1 MDRFIPR
8 IRCLVAGR
16 FKLGRKNITYKKGD
30 DFMNRIQTDRQFKVT
45 VTGAILVL
53 WTVASL
59 IFCYVTKLQLKGY
72 VLCLSIV
79 SVPVL
84 FFAVS
89 MWAVRNQ
96 IERGLKYAW
105 KSYVL
110 VLRLRQQLLDA
121 GIYTIK
127 KVGAEKVAVIPW
139 ITVDFASDFKSGRV
153 YIRNSIEFNQ
163 KLSKIDISSALDG
176 YVVEQAY
183 LMADANHYYY
193 DFYDARF
200 DKRLVF
206 NNYDAFQTY
215 SDTVNEYELFIDRD
229 TTLPLTHQLLVGQ
242 TGSGKSYALFGYI
255 LQMLGKQIP
264 YHLYFADPKSSSIEL
279 LGEKISPENTASD
292 FEGIVSL
299 LERFV
304 FQMEKRQVEIK
315 ERLSTM
321 IDGDYRDFG
330 LSPHLLI
337 FDEFSAFSQRL
348 AEKDK
353 KQRDHVSS
361 LLAQIVLKGRQS
373 GFFLWIVMQQS
384 GSNSIPTFIR
394 DNLPCKVVL
403 GNAEDQTYVTAFG
416 AGTDIPLRKLGVGE
430 GVFTYPTVANKPKL
444 CSFATLDFNI
454 LDALRA
460 RVM

>member
-1 MDRFIPR
+1 
-8 IRCLVAGR
+8 
-16 FKLGRKNITYKKGD
+16 
-30 DFMNRIQTDRQFKVT
+30 MNRIQTDRQYKVT
-45 VTGAILVL
+45 LTGAIFVL

-72 VLCLSIV
+72 VLCWSIV

-89 MWAVRNQ
+89 MWAMRNQ
-96 IERGLKYAW
+96 IDRGLKYAW
-105 KSYVL
+105 KHYVL
-110 VLRLRQQLLDA
+110 VLRLRKELLDA
-121 GIYTIK
+121 GIYTTRKIG
-127 KVGAEKVAVIPW
+127 VEKVAVIPW
-139 ITVDFASDFKSGRV
+139 ITVNFEPDYKSGRI
-153 YIRNSIEFNQ
+153 YIKNSIQFHE
-163 KLSKIDISSALDG
+163 KLAKIDISSALG
-176 YVVEQAY
+176 KYVVEQAY
-183 LMADANHYYY
+183 LTDDAEHYYF
-193 DFYDARF
+193 DFYDARY

-206 NNYDAFQTY
+206 HSFGEFQEY
-215 SDTVNEYELFIDRD
+215 SDSLGDYELFVDRD
-229 TTLPLTHQLLVGQ
+229 TALSLTHQLLVGQ

-255 LQMLGKQIP
+255 LQMIEKQIP
-264 YHLYFADPKSSSIEL
+264 YNLYFADPKESSIAL
-279 LGEKISPENTASD
+279 LGERISPDNTASD
-292 FEGIVSL
+292 FEGIVLL

-304 FQMEKRQVEIK
+304 SAMEERQAEIK
-315 ERLSTM
+315 ERLSQK
-321 IDGDYRDFG
+321 IDGDYRDFD
-330 LSPHLLI
+330 LSPHVLI

-394 DNLPCKVVL
+394 DNLPWKVVL

-416 AGTDIPLRKLGVGE
+416 TGTDIPIRKLGVGE
-430 GVFTYPTVANKPKL
+430 GVYTYPAVANKPKL
-444 CSFATLDFNI
+444 CAFSTLDFDL
-454 LDALRA
+454 LDALGA

>member
-1 MDRFIPR
+1 M
-8 IRCLVAGR
+8 
-16 FKLGRKNITYKKGD
+16 T
-30 DFMNRIQTDRQFKVT
+30 MNKVQTDRQVKSTVT
-45 VTGAILVL
+45 VIILALGVVFSML
-53 WTVASL
+53 
-59 IFCYVTKLQLKGY
+59 FCYVERIPLKGFL
-72 VLCLSIV
+72 LCVNAICT
-79 SVPVL
+79 PVL

-89 MWAVRNQ
+89 MWAMRNQ
-96 IERGLKYAW
+96 IDRGLKYAW
-105 KSYVL
+105 KHYVL
-110 VLRLRQQLLDA
+110 VLRLRKELLNA
-121 GIYTIK
+121 GIYTTRKIG
-127 KVGAEKVAVIPW
+127 VEKVAVIPW
-139 ITVDFASDFKSGRV
+139 ITIDFAPDFKSGRV
-153 YIRNSIEFNQ
+153 YIKNSIQFHE
-163 KLSKIDISSALDG
+163 KLANIDVSSALG
-176 YVVEQAY
+176 RYVVEQVY
-183 LMADANHYYY
+183 LTDNEDHYYY
-193 DFYDARF
+193 EFYDAHY

-206 NNYDAFQTY
+206 QSYGEFQEY
-215 SDTVNEYELFIDRD
+215 SESVGDYELFVDRD
-229 TTLPLTHQLLVGQ
+229 TILTLTHHLLVGQ
-242 TGSGKSYALFGYI
+242 TGSGKSYALFGSI

-279 LGEKISPENTASD
+279 LGERISADNTASD

-304 FQMEKRQVEIK
+304 FQMEERQAEIK

-348 AEKDK
+348 SEKDK

-416 AGTDIPLRKLGVGE
+416 VGTDIPLRKLGVGE
-430 GVFTYPTVANKPKL
+430 GVYTYPGVANKPKL
-444 CSFATLDFNI
+444 CAFSTLDFDI
-454 LDALRA
+454 LDALGA

>member
-1 MDRFIPR
+1 M
-8 IRCLVAGR
+8 
-16 FKLGRKNITYKKGD
+16 T
-30 DFMNRIQTDRQFKVT
+30 MNRIQTDRQMKSTVT
-45 VTGAILVL
+45 VIILALCVVFSML
-53 WTVASL
+53 FSYVKDFPLKILLLCTTAVIML
-59 IFCYVTKLQLKGY
+59 I
-72 VLCLSIV
+72 LS
-79 SVPVL
+79 
-84 FFAVS
+84 FALLG
-89 MWAVRNQ
+89 WAVRNQ
-96 IERGLKYAW
+96 IDRGLKYAW
-105 KSYVL
+105 KHYVL
-110 VLRLRQQLLDA
+110 VLRLRKELLDA
-121 GIYTIK
+121 GIYTTRKIG
-127 KVGAEKVAVIPW
+127 VEKVAVIPW
-139 ITVDFASDFKSGRV
+139 VTVDFALDFRSGRV
-153 YIRNSIEFNQ
+153 YIKNSIQFHD
-163 KLSKIDISSALDG
+163 KLAKIDISSALGG

-183 LMADANHYYY
+183 LTDDAEHYYF
-193 DFYDARF
+193 DFYDARY

-206 NNYDAFQTY
+206 HNFGEFKAY
-215 SDTVNEYELFIDRD
+215 SDSVGDYELFIDRD

-255 LQMLGKQIP
+255 LQMYEKQIP
-264 YHLYFADPKSSSIEL
+264 YNLYFADPKESSIAL
-279 LGEKISPENTASD
+279 LGERISPDNTASD
-292 FEGIVSL
+292 FDEIVAL
-299 LERFV
+299 LEHFV
-304 FQMEKRQVEIK
+304 SGMEERQAEIK

-394 DNLPCKVVL
+394 DNLPWKVVL

>member
-1 MDRFIPR
+1 M
-8 IRCLVAGR
+8 
-16 FKLGRKNITYKKGD
+16 
-30 DFMNRIQTDRQFKVT
+30 TDLQFK
-45 VTGAILVL
+45 GYLLCFSIL
-53 WTVASL
+53 
-59 IFCYVTKLQLKGY
+59 G
-72 VLCLSIV
+72 
-79 SVPVL
+79 VPVIL
-84 FFAVS
+84 YAL
-89 MWAVRNQ
+89 MTWAIRNQ
-96 IERGLKYAW
+96 IDRGLKYPW
-105 KSYVL
+105 KHYVL

-121 GIYTIK
+121 GIYTTK
-127 KVGAEKVAVIPW
+127 KIGVEKVAVIPW
-139 ITVDFASDFKSGRV
+139 ITVHFAPDFRSGRV
-153 YIRNSIEFNQ
+153 YIKNSIQFHE
-163 KLSKIDISSALDG
+163 KLAKIDISSALGG

-183 LMADANHYYY
+183 LTDDKEHYYFE
-193 DFYDARF
+193 FYDAHY

-206 NNYDAFQTY
+206 NSFEEFQEY
-215 SDTVNEYELFIDRD
+215 SDSVGNYEIFIDND
-229 TTLPLTHQLLVGQ
+229 TSLPLTHQLLVGQ

-279 LGEKISPENTASD
+279 LGEKISPDNTASD
-292 FEGIVSL
+292 FDGIVSL

-321 IDGDYRDFG
+321 IDGDYRDFD

-348 AEKDK
+348 QEKDK
-353 KQRDHVSS
+353 KQRDHVNS
-361 LLAQIVLKGRQS
+361 LLAQVVLKGRQS

-394 DNLPCKVVL
+394 DNLPWKVVL

-430 GVFTYPTVANKPKL
+430 GVYTYPGVASKPKL
-444 CSFATLDFNI
+444 CSFSTLDFGI
-454 LDALRA
+454 LDALGA